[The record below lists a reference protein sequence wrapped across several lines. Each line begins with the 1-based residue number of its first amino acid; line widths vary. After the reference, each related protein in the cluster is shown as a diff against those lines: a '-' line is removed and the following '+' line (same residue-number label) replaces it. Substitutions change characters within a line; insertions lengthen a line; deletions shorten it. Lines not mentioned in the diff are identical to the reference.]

1 MEALSTERFGFFRVA
16 SLSGDPRVAS
26 VAVLDFGGGRL
37 AETVDGRAPPLPRRE
52 KWVINLSTQFGCPV
66 GCPCCDA
73 GGDFRGNLS
82 MDEILAQVRWV
93 RARHPRLA
101 DRCKKLKVHFARMG
115 EPSLNDAVPR
125 AAAALPELL
134 PSGGLHCCVAS
145 VAPRG
150 RERWFAD
157 LLAVKRRH
165 FPGRFQLQFS
175 IQSTDAATRRWFI
188 PVPHLDLSEL
198 ARLGEAFVEAGD
210 RKVGLNFALAEGS
223 PFDPRLIAERF
234 DPARFL
240 VKLTPLNPT
249 AESVRHHLASLLRT
263 PRQREIEPAARLL
276 AREGF
281 EVIWSV
287 GDGREDRIGS
297 NCGQAVRRLRPWAV
311 LA

>member
-1 MEALSTERFGFFRVA
+1 MTESSVFPRVM
-16 SLSGDPRVAS
+16 SLSGDSRVAT
-26 VAVLDFGGGRL
+26 VAVLDFGRGRL

-52 KWVINLSTQFGCPV
+52 KWIINLSTQFGCPV

-73 GGDFRGNLS
+73 GGDFRGNLTT
-82 MDEILAQVRWV
+82 EQLLAQVRWA

-101 DRCKKLKVHFARMG
+101 HTCGKLKVHFARMG

-125 AAAALPELL
+125 AAEALPELL
-134 PSGGLHCCVAS
+134 PTRGLFCCVATI
-145 VAPRG
+145 APRG
-150 RERWFAD
+150 REGWFSD
-157 LLAVKRRH
+157 LLSVKRRH
-165 FPGRFQLQFS
+165 FTGRFQLQFS
-175 IQSTDAATRRWFI
+175 VQSTDAVTRRRFI
-188 PVPHLDLSEL
+188 PMPHLDLAEL

-210 RKVGLNFALAEGS
+210 RKVGLNFALADGS

-249 AESVRHHLASLLRT
+249 GESARHRLASLLRT
-263 PRQREIEPAARLL
+263 PRQRELEPAARLL
-276 AREGF
+276 GREGF

-297 NCGQAVRRLRPWAV
+297 NCGQAVRRLRPRAI